1 MRKRLAAALVAVAAI
16 ILLVFSIPLAAF
28 VADVERER
36 LVTALERDA
45 FIMAGHAKET
55 LNTTE
60 GAVLPSLQPYLAA
73 YDSNDD
79 PRVIV
84 ANSLGRVVASNDNTI
99 VLGTN
104 FSNRPEVATA
114 LGGVPAVGER
124 DSRTL
129 GEPLV
134 FVAVPV
140 FLGDDVLGVVR
151 ISHPRSHIDVA
162 VRRRLVGIATAGG
175 ITLLAAAILGIPI
188 ALGIARPIERL
199 TRRTEKLAEGDF
211 SVRADDSSGPHEVRE
226 LSRSFNVMAG
236 RLGLLIDGQRQFA
249 GAVSHQLRTPLTAL
263 RLRLE
268 QAQDSL
274 GEDNPIAAE
283 ALEASRAE
291 ADRLQE
297 MVEQLLALA
306 RIEGRTAATV
316 SVDAV
321 DVVRQ
326 RLEMWS
332 PLASERSIDFSVNAP
347 AEALCA
353 VIDGALEQIIDNY
366 IDNALGVAPDNSVI
380 AISIS
385 RESGKVV
392 IDIADQGPGL
402 SDDQLIVAFERFWR
416 GKHTENAPGTGLGLA
431 IVKQLAVASGG
442 DAVLLHRSD
451 GETGV
456 VARVVLA
463 ARS

>member
-1 MRKRLAAALVAVAAI
+1 MRKRLAAALVAVATI

-36 LVTALERDA
+36 LVTELERDA
-45 FIMAGHAKET
+45 FILAGHAKET

-73 YDSNDD
+73 YDSPDD
-79 PRVIV
+79 PRVVI
-84 ANSLGRVVASNDNTI
+84 ANSGGRVVASNDTTI
-99 VLGTN
+99 VLGTT

-114 LGGVPAVGER
+114 LTGVPAVGER
-124 DSRTL
+124 ASRTL

-140 FLGDDVLGVVR
+140 LLGDSVLGVVR
-151 ISHPRSHIDVA
+151 ISYPRSHIDEE
-162 VRRRLVGIATAGG
+162 VRRRIVGIATAGG

-211 SVRADDSSGPHEVRE
+211 SVRADDSSGPPEVRE

-316 SVDAV
+316 AVDAV
-321 DVVRQ
+321 DVVRH

-332 PLASERSIDFSVNAP
+332 PLASERGIDFTVEAP
-347 AEALCA
+347 AEANCA
-353 VIDGALEQIIDNY
+353 VVDGALEQIVDNF

-380 AISIS
+380 AISVS
-385 RESGKVV
+385 RESGKVF
-392 IDIADQGPGL
+392 IDIADEGPGL
-402 SDDQLIVAFERFWR
+402 SDEQLLLAFERFWR

-442 DAVLLHRSD
+442 DAMLMQRTDSAA
-451 GETGV
+451 GV
-456 VARVVLA
+456 VARVVLV
-463 ARS
+463 AR

>member
-28 VADVERER
+28 VANVERER
-36 LVTALERDA
+36 LVTELERDA
-45 FIMAGHAKET
+45 FILAGHAKET

-73 YDSNDD
+73 YDSLDD
-79 PRVIV
+79 PRVVI
-84 ANSLGRVVASNDNTI
+84 ANSGGRVVASNDTTI

-114 LGGVPAVGER
+114 LTGVPAVGER
-124 DSRTL
+124 ASRTL

-140 FLGDDVLGVVR
+140 LLGDSVLGVVR
-151 ISHPRSHIDVA
+151 ISYPRSHVDEE
-162 VRRRLVGIATAGG
+162 VRRRIVGIATAGG

-211 SVRADDSSGPHEVRE
+211 SVRADDSSGPPEVRE

-274 GEDNPIAAE
+274 SDDNLIAAE

-321 DVVRQ
+321 SVVRQ

-332 PLASERSIDFSVNAP
+332 PLASERGIDFSVDAP
-347 AEALCA
+347 AEAMCA
-353 VIDGALEQIIDNY
+353 VVDGALEQIVDNF

-380 AISIS
+380 AISVS
-385 RESGKVV
+385 RESGKVF
-392 IDIADQGPGL
+392 IDIADEGPGL
-402 SDDQLIVAFERFWR
+402 SEDQLLLAFERFWR

-442 DAVLLHRSD
+442 DAMLMQRPD
-451 GETGV
+451 GAAGV
-456 VARVVLA
+456 VARVLLV
-463 ARS
+463 AR

>member
-36 LVTALERDA
+36 LVTELERDA
-45 FIMAGHAKET
+45 FILAGHAKET
-55 LNTTE
+55 LNTTA

-73 YDSNDD
+73 YNSPDD
-79 PRVIV
+79 PRVVI
-84 ANSLGRVVASNDNTI
+84 ANSGGRVVASNDTTI
-99 VLGTN
+99 VFGTN

-114 LGGVPAVGER
+114 LTGVPAVGER
-124 DSRTL
+124 ASRTL

-140 FLGDDVLGVVR
+140 LLGDSVLGVVR
-151 ISHPRSHIDVA
+151 ISHPRSHIDEE
-162 VRRRLVGIATAGG
+162 VRRRIVGIATAGG

-211 SVRADDSSGPHEVRE
+211 SVRADDSSGPPEVRE

-306 RIEGRTAATV
+306 RIEGRSAATV

-321 DVVRQ
+321 DVVRH

-332 PLASERSIDFSVNAP
+332 PLASERGIDFTVEAP
-347 AEALCA
+347 AEAMCA
-353 VIDGALEQIIDNY
+353 VVDGALEQIVDNF

-380 AISIS
+380 AISVS
-385 RESGKVV
+385 RESGKVF
-392 IDIADQGPGL
+392 IDIADEGPGL
-402 SDDQLIVAFERFWR
+402 SNDQLLLAFERFWR

-442 DAVLLHRSD
+442 DAMLMQRPD
-451 GETGV
+451 GAAGV
-456 VARVVLA
+456 VARVLLV
-463 ARS
+463 AR